1 MTGGRRLQKRRGRI
15 LLCGLIIILSGLW
28 LNGKALATGATRI
41 ITDMKGRQVKVPDP
55 LNRIALFG
63 GPTGQIAYILGA
75 RDQLCAIT
83 NSIKASE
90 LVQRMDPSI
99 RDLPAPRTTAGHI
112 NIESLILASPQLV
125 IAGDLDGS
133 IVEKKTDIPV
143 AYLESSMS
151 HGFDL
156 LKQEMRFYAK
166 VFHKED
172 RAERYIEYLDSI
184 LGLIH
189 SRVQDIPEHARKV
202 VFNGYSPNHLV
213 TLGGDTFM
221 DQRIQ
226 AAGCGNAARGLTTGG
241 KKEGLHVGLDEV
253 SMEKVL
259 VWDPD
264 ILVIDFGK
272 PEEVYADPQWQSL
285 KAVKTRQVFLQPVGV
300 FIWDRPTAESA
311 VLYPLWLAKKAY
323 PERFEDINLL
333 NEVKRFYGEIMDFPL
348 TDAEADTLLN
358 AGYGMNYNIRR

>member
-1 MTGGRRLQKRRGRI
+1 MRSGIRLPKRQGRI
-15 LLCGLIIILSGLW
+15 LICGLIIGLVGLW
-28 LNGKALATGATRI
+28 WNGNALAAGATRV
-41 ITDMKGRQVKVPDP
+41 ITDMKGRQVRVPDP
-55 LNRIALFG
+55 LTRVALFG

-112 NIESLILASPQLV
+112 NIESLILSSPQLV

-143 AYLESSMS
+143 VYLESSMS

-156 LKQEMRFYAK
+156 LKEEMRFYGT
-166 VFHKED
+166 VFRKEA
-172 RAERYIEYLDSI
+172 RAEMYIAYLDRI
-184 LGLIH
+184 LGLIQK
-189 SRVQDIPEHARKV
+189 RVQGIPEHARKI

-221 DQRIQ
+221 DQRIL
-226 AAGCGNAARGLTTGG
+226 AAGCRNAAKGLTTGG

-272 PEEVYADPQWQSL
+272 PEDVYVDPQWKSL
-285 KAVKTRQVFLQPVGV
+285 KAIKTKKVFLQPVGV

-323 PERFEDINLL
+323 PQRFEDINLL
-333 NEVKRFYGEIMDFPL
+333 VEVKRFYGEIMNFPL
-348 TDAEADTLLN
+348 TDEEAETLLS